1 MNEINN
7 ILQEQIYI
15 KGGIFY
21 LFMKRTFDLFC
32 SFFALIILLLPMLI
46 IAFCIKVNSKG
57 RVIFLDKRVGL
68 KGKDLN
74 IYKFRTMYAD
84 AETNIEKYLTP
95 EQIESWEK
103 ERKVDNDPRITSIGR
118 FLRRTSLDE
127 LPQLFNILLG
137 SLSLV
142 GPRPITRE
150 ELIENYTPYE
160 QERLVLVKPGL
171 TGIWQ
176 VNGRSSVD
184 YASKKRQQEELSYL
198 PMRSVLVDLKIILLT
213 IPAVFKQNGAK

>member
-1 MNEINN
+1 MNEFNN
-7 ILQEQIYI
+7 VLQEQII
-15 KGGIFY
+15 IRGGMFY
-21 LFMKRTFDLFC
+21 LFLKRFFDLFC

-46 IAFCIKVNSKG
+46 IALLIKINSKG
-57 RVIFLDKRVGL
+57 KVIFLDKRVGL
-68 KGKDLN
+68 NGKDLN
-74 IYKFRTMYAD
+74 IFKFRTMYAD

-103 ERKVDNDPRITSIGR
+103 ERKVDNDPRITSIGK
-118 FLRRTSLDE
+118 FLRKTSLDE
-127 LPQLFNILLG
+127 LPQLLNILLG

-150 ELIENYTPYE
+150 ELTQNYTPYE

-171 TGIWQ
+171 TGMWQ

-184 YASKKRQQEELSYL
+184 YASGKRQKEELSYL
-198 PMRSVLVDLKIILLT
+198 PKRSIWLDIKIIFLT